1 MPTPITPQQLQARMA
16 ADAPYALIDVREV
29 GEYNASHIPGSS
41 LIPRGRLEFEL
52 AQAVPHPDTTLILC
66 DDDARRVT
74 YAPPPPPR
82 RWATAMSPGSPAA

>member
-66 DDDARRVT
+66 DDDARRVVR
-74 YAPPPPPR
+74 AA
-82 RWATAMSPGSPAA
+82 ATAEAMGYAMSPGSPAA